1 MCRQIITIV
10 LIATFSL
17 IYGQTQ
23 EKHALQGNQAYK
35 EGMELMQEAQELGQD
50 STRVQQ
56 AQSKMAAAQKSFTE
70 AEVRYKK
77 AIKTKDEKYL
87 EAEFNL
93 GDALFKQG
101 RYDDARQKFE
111 SIIEDPKT
119 PPTIKGYA
127 HFNIGNAHLQ
137 EFAQDPQENKDK
149 IDESIESYKQ
159 ALRMNPKDAN
169 ARFNLEFARNLKQK
183 QQKQQQQQ
191 QQEQQD
197 QDQNK
202 EEKEDQKQD
211 QNKDKEQE
219 QNKDKDKEQ
228 KGENQEKD
236 NKQEKEEEKGQE
248 EKKDEISKEEAER
261 LLKALENKE
270 EELQED
276 RKDQKV
282 KGGRVIIEKDW

>member
-35 EGMELMQEAQELGQD
+35 EGRELMQEAQELGQD

-56 AQSKMAAAQKSFTE
+56 AQAKMAAAQKSFTE
-70 AEVRYKK
+70 AEVRYNK

-119 PPTIKGYA
+119 PPAIKGYA

-183 QQKQQQQQ
+183 QQQQQQQ
-191 QQEQQD
+191 QQQD

-228 KGENQEKD
+228 
-236 NKQEKEEEKGQE
+236 
-248 EKKDEISKEEAER
+248 
-261 LLKALENKE
+261 
-270 EELQED
+270 
-276 RKDQKV
+276 
-282 KGGRVIIEKDW
+282 

>member
-183 QQKQQQQQ
+183 QQQQQQQ
-191 QQEQQD
+191 QQQD

>member
-183 QQKQQQQQ
+183 QQQQQ

>member
-56 AQSKMAAAQKSFTE
+56 AQAKMAAAQKSFTE

-183 QQKQQQQQ
+183 QQQQQQQ
-191 QQEQQD
+191 QQQD

>member
-1 MCRQIITIV
+1 
-10 LIATFSL
+10 
-17 IYGQTQ
+17 
-23 EKHALQGNQAYK
+23 
-35 EGMELMQEAQELGQD
+35 MELMQEAQELGQD

-56 AQSKMAAAQKSFTE
+56 AQAKMAAAQKSFTE

-127 HFNIGNAHLQ
+127 HFNIGNAYLQ
-137 EFAQDPQENKDK
+137 EFAQDPKENKDK

-183 QQKQQQQQ
+183 QQQQQQQ
-191 QQEQQD
+191 QQQD

-282 KGGRVIIEKDW
+282 KGGRVIIEKRIGNEEISGHNNLLL

>member
-35 EGMELMQEAQELGQD
+35 EGMELIQEAQELGQD

-56 AQSKMAAAQKSFTE
+56 AQAKMAAAQKSFTE

-101 RYDDARQKFE
+101 RYEDARQKFE

-183 QQKQQQQQ
+183 QQQQQQQ
-191 QQEQQD
+191 QQQD